1 MYRKEHMNIDVDK
14 TEVHSDETL
23 AELSWFGFDVSCC
36 SQYTCQYCSP
46 TSETMHGRLVS
57 PLASF

>member
-1 MYRKEHMNIDVDK
+1 MNIDVDK
-14 TEVHSDETL
+14 TEVHSDEIL

-36 SQYTCQYCSP
+36 SQYTCQYRP
-46 TSETMHGRLVS
+46 NSETMHERLVS